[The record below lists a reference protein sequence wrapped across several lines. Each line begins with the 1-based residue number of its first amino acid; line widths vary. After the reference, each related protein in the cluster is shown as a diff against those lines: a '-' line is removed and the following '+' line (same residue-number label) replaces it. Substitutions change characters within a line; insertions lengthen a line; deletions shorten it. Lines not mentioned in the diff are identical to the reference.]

1 MAMLRRGKVIGAL
14 WAPRRIGYGAT
25 AKARKRGR
33 MHQIHLIVAILFE
46 VVATSLLKEA
56 NGFTKLWPTLG
67 MIVCYAAAFY
77 FLGLALKVVP
87 VGLAYAI
94 WSGLGIV
101 LVAAIGYVLFGQK
114 LDFWAVLGLGL
125 ILGGV
130 VIINTLS
137 RSVPH

>member
-1 MAMLRRGKVIGAL
+1 
-14 WAPRRIGYGAT
+14 
-25 AKARKRGR
+25 

-46 VVATSLLKEA
+46 VVATSLLKQA
-56 NGFTKLWPTLG
+56 DGFSRLWPTLG
-67 MIVCYAAAFY
+67 TIACYAAAFY

-114 LDFWAVLGLGL
+114 LDHWAILGIAM

-130 VIINTLS
+130 IIINTLS
-137 RSVPH
+137 RSAPH